1 MNTCKYCGQLLK
13 AIGTKE
19 NIPYFSCSF
28 CEMEFSVEET
38 CIDRQRIS
46 VIPALLED
54 SNIYQTTQQFLER
67 DTITLYHVLKEIRS
81 FWYNLKTLLESAKK
95 QMAGDAVL
103 ESAITNMTE
112 EYKLLTK
119 KKFVVENIILERTG
133 FFPEKLTEE
142 FLDSVIN
149 QALIASSKKMTVYL
163 K

>member
-1 MNTCKYCGQLLK
+1 MNTCKYCGQKLK

-19 NIPYFSCSF
+19 SIPFYFCSF
-28 CEMEFSVEET
+28 CEMEFSVDET
-38 CIDRQRIS
+38 CVDRKRIS
-46 VIPALLED
+46 VIPEILED

-95 QMAGDAVL
+95 QMAGDAAL
-103 ESAITNMTE
+103 EISVSEMTK
-112 EYKLLTK
+112 EYGVLTK

-149 QALIASSKKMTVYL
+149 QALIARNKKMTVYL
-163 K
+163 R